1 MTQLK
6 NKIVNIE
13 TYNLSS
19 QIEQLSRDPKKL
31 EIGVELQGFKKRMPL
46 KLKHHFQRHLSHLF
60 NPFYLKDT
68 KFVSLIFH

>member
-1 MTQLK
+1 MAQLK
-6 NKIVNIE
+6 NRIVNIK
-13 TYNLSS
+13 TYNLCL

-68 KFVSLIFH
+68 KFVSWIFH